1 MPIKQNMH
9 KMNPNYMAKVN
20 EKVYELLKAKY
31 IYIYIYVVDRAERL
45 SCIVIVPK
53 KKWEVKSMCGFLET

>member
-20 EKVYELLKAKY
+20 EKVYKLLKAK
-31 IYIYIYVVDRAERL
+31 YIYVVDRAERL